1 MYLSTDISTL
11 QFGDGLMYTELLV
24 HVVIRHLCQ
33 RFSTF
38 LYCGPHVENLWV
50 TYALRC
56 HSSKR
61 ILIAVRLSIFFGA
74 TLWFVLLFTFN

>member
-11 QFGDGLMYTELLV
+11 QFGHGLMYTELLL

-38 LYCGPHVENLWV
+38 FILWTQQTFQARVADPHRTRRPDLNFS
-50 TYALRC
+50 YLRLGQNM
-56 HSSKR
+56 S
-61 ILIAVRLSIFFGA
+61 LS
-74 TLWFVLLFTFN
+74 LRMQLLKFC